1 MRVNGRSRRT
11 PFLIALAVL
20 LVALNLW
27 WFGHERP
34 AGEAPSF
41 ELADASNHGRRS
53 LATGISRSEIEGA
66 PLYDLE
72 SRRWTVNGQAV
83 TNLQAHLLD
92 APGTAPTDRFLIA
105 RLPAEAT
112 TDDVRRVL
120 LDLLE
125 RRICLVALPDAP
137 DPTAINV
144 RRIVSVRDDA
154 GRVVSCPS

>member
-1 MRVNGRSRRT
+1 MRVKGRSRRT
-11 PFLIALAVL
+11 PLLIALAVL
-20 LVALNLW
+20 LVAANVW

-41 ELADASNHGRRS
+41 ELADGSDQGRRS
-53 LATGISRSEIEGA
+53 VATGISRAEIEAA

-72 SRRWTVNGQAV
+72 SRRWTVNGRAV
-83 TNLQAHLLD
+83 TNLQAHLLT
-92 APGTAPTDRFLIA
+92 APGSALSGRFLIA

-120 LDLLE
+120 LDLVE
-125 RRICLVALPDAP
+125 RRICLVALPDAT
-137 DPTAINV
+137 DPMAINV
-144 RRIVSVRDDA
+144 RRIVSVRNDA